1 MYIYVFIAYA
11 VWNSKFVRLGE
22 MNYCKLYRSI
32 EDLIKDYIS
41 FVFTHDLRRFCNDIV
56 CEFGHV

>member
-1 MYIYVFIAYA
+1 MCVERQLLFY
-11 VWNSKFVRLGE
+11 
-22 MNYCKLYRSI
+22 LYRSI

-41 FVFTHDLRRFCNDIV
+41 FVFTHDLRRFRNDIV